1 MLLKVK
7 SDFTDNSSLVCSYD
21 TQHTTHLYELVG
33 LNQPDYFVYI
43 TANIEIIDSNLS
55 HCA

>member
-1 MLLKVK
+1 MLLEVN
-7 SDFTDNSSLVCSYD
+7 SDFTDNSFLVCSYD